1 MRNIDLK
8 EQVERLRRELRRHE
22 RLYYAQNM
30 PEISDRQ
37 YDLLLKDLEKLE
49 RDHPELVTDDS
60 PTQRVGGEPSGGF
73 EVVEHRARMF
83 SMDNTYSHDE
93 LREFDERVRKNLG
106 GAEYEYVA
114 ELKIDG
120 VSVSLTYKD
129 GVFVRGATRGDGQ
142 KGDDISANLKTI
154 RAIPLMLECAARTPC
169 SGTMEVRGEVYMQLE
184 SFREINAKKEKDGE
198 EPFANPRNAAAG
210 SLKQLDPRIVAKRGL
225 NIFMHGIGYYEGKDL
240 SSQSGLLESLE
251 KLGFRVNRNYKVC
264 AGIEKVIEFC
274 DTWQDKRSGLDY
286 DIDGMVVKVNSFA
299 QQKALGATSKSPRWM
314 IAYKFPAERVKT
326 KLLDIK
332 VQVGRTGTLT
342 PVAVFEPVLVAG
354 TTVTHASLHNEDE
367 IKRKDI
373 RIGDTVIIEK
383 AGEII
388 PQVVEAVAS
397 ARTGREKKFVMPGK
411 CPACGAGT
419 KREEGEVAVRCENVF
434 CPAQLK
440 ESIIHFASRT
450 AMDIEGLG
458 ESITDQ
464 LVDKG
469 LVKDYGDIY
478 CLKAGRLMGLER
490 MGDRSARNLEDAI
503 EGSKNRP
510 LNRLIYA
517 LGIRHV
523 GEHIADVLAKR
534 YGSIE
539 NLSAQKTEDLVKVS
553 EIGPIVA
560 ASIEEYF
567 SNKASGTVLRKLR
580 DAGVKTEDTGKK
592 GASSRLEGKT
602 FVFTGELKDFSRPDA
617 EQAVRD
623 LGGSASSSV
632 GKKTDYLVTGEKPG
646 SKYEKAKKLGIKIID
661 EDEFKKVIKEG

>member
-1 MRNIDLK
+1 MRNIELK
-8 EQVERLRRELRRHE
+8 EQVEELKRELRRHE
-22 RLYYAQNM
+22 KLYYVENK

-37 YDLLLKDLEKLE
+37 YDLMLKDLEKLE
-49 RDHPELVTDDS
+49 KEHPELITVDS

-73 EVVEHRARMF
+73 KVVEHKARMF

-106 GAEYEYVA
+106 SSVYEYVA

-120 VSVSLTYKD
+120 VSVSLTYED

-142 KGDDISANLKTI
+142 KGDDITANLRTI
-154 RAIPLMLECAARTPC
+154 RAVPLRLEGAKRED
-169 SGTMEVRGEVYMQLE
+169 SRGSMEVRGEVYMQLE
-184 SFREINAKKEKDGE
+184 SFRAINARKEKDGDE
-198 EPFANPRNAAAG
+198 SFANPRNAAAG
-210 SLKQLDPRIVAKRGL
+210 SLKLLDPKIVARRGL
-225 NIFMHGIGYYEGKDL
+225 NIFMHGIGYCEGKDF
-240 SSQSGLLESLE
+240 SSQSGLLEGL
-251 KLGFRVNRNYKVC
+251 KALGFRVNPNYKVC
-264 AGIEKVIEFC
+264 GSIEKVLEFC
-274 DTWQDKRSGLDY
+274 DTWQCKRSGLEY

-299 QQKALGATSKSPRWM
+299 QQKALGATSKAPRWM

-342 PVAVFEPVLVAG
+342 PVAVFEPVSVAG

-388 PQVVEAVAS
+388 PQVVETVIS
-397 ARTGREKKFVMPGK
+397 ARTGKEKKFAMPGK
-411 CPACGAGT
+411 CPICGSGT

-478 CLKAGRLMGLER
+478 YLKAGRLIELER
-490 MGDRSARNLEDAI
+490 MGDKSARNLEDSIA
-503 EGSKNRP
+503 GSRNRP

-523 GEHIADVLAKR
+523 GEHIADILAKR
-534 YGSIE
+534 YGSID
-539 NLSAQKTEDLVKVS
+539 NLCTQKKEDLVKVN

-567 SNKASGTVLRKLR
+567 SDKTSATVLRKLR
-580 DAGVKTEDTGKK
+580 DAGVKMGDAGRK
-592 GASSRLEGKT
+592 GVSSRLEGKT
-602 FVFTGELKDFSRPDA
+602 FVFTGELRSFSRPDA

-632 GKKTDYLVTGEKPG
+632 GKKIDYLVAGEKPG
-646 SKYEKAKKLGIKIID
+646 SKYGKAKKLGIKIID
-661 EDEFKKVIKEG
+661 EDEFRKVIKEG

>member
-1 MRNIDLK
+1 
-8 EQVERLRRELRRHE
+8 
-22 RLYYAQNM
+22 
-30 PEISDRQ
+30 
-37 YDLLLKDLEKLE
+37 
-49 RDHPELVTDDS
+49 
-60 PTQRVGGEPSGGF
+60 
-73 EVVEHRARMF
+73 
-83 SMDNTYSHDE
+83 NTYSHDE
-93 LREFDERVRKNLG
+93 LREFDERVRKGLG
-106 GAEYEYVA
+106 GGKYEYVA

-129 GVFVRGATRGDGQ
+129 GMFVRGATRGDGL
-142 KGDDISANLKTI
+142 KGDDISSNLRTI
-154 RAIPLMLECAARTPC
+154 RAIPLRLEYGAGAACR
-169 SGTMEVRGEVYMQLE
+169 GTMEVRGEAYMQLE
-184 SFREINAKKEKDGE
+184 SFRKINAEKEKDGE
-198 EPFANPRNAAAG
+198 ELFANPRNAAAG
-210 SLKQLDPRIVAKRGL
+210 SLKQLDPKIVAKRGL
-225 NIFMHGIGYYEGKDL
+225 NIFMHGIGYYEGKGL
-240 SSQSGLLESLE
+240 RSQSELLEGL
-251 KLGFRVNRNYKVC
+251 KGLGFRVNPNYKVC
-264 AGIEKVIEFC
+264 DDIENVIEYC
-274 DTWQDKRSGLDY
+274 DTWHNKRSGLDY
-286 DIDGMVVKVNSFA
+286 DIDGMVVKVNSFE

-326 KLLDIK
+326 KLTDIK

-342 PVAVFEPVLVAG
+342 PVAVLEPVFVAG

-388 PQVVEAVAS
+388 PQVVEAVVS
-397 ARTGREKKFVMPGK
+397 VRTGREKRFAMPGK
-411 CPACGAGT
+411 CPACGAGA

-458 ESITDQ
+458 ESITEQ
-464 LVDKG
+464 LVEKG
-469 LVKDYGDIY
+469 LVRDYGDIY
-478 CLKAGRLMGLER
+478 SLKAERLEGLER
-490 MGDRSARNLEDAI
+490 MGAKSARNLEDAI
-503 EGSKNRP
+503 EASKDRP

-523 GEHIADVLAKR
+523 GEHIADILAKR

-539 NLSAQKTEDLVKVS
+539 GLSAQKKEELVKVN

-567 SNKASGTVLRKLR
+567 SNKVSGTVLRKLR
-580 DAGVKTEDTGKK
+580 DAGVKMKDAGRK

-602 FVFTGELKDFSRPDA
+602 FVFTGELKGFSRPDA

-623 LGGSASSSV
+623 LGGSASSTV
-632 GKKTDYLVTGEKPG
+632 GKKTDYLVAGEKPG
-646 SKYEKAKKLGIKIID
+646 SKYDKAVKLGVKIID

>member
-1 MRNIDLK
+1 MRKIELK
-8 EQVERLRRELRRHE
+8 EQVEKLKRELRRHE
-22 RLYYAQNM
+22 KLYYVENK

-37 YDLLLKDLEKLE
+37 YDLMLKDLEKLE
-49 RDHPELVTDDS
+49 KEHPELVTVDS

-73 EVVEHRARMF
+73 KVVEHKARMF

-106 GAEYEYVA
+106 GSIYEYVA

-120 VSVSLTYKD
+120 VSVSLTYED

-142 KGDDISANLKTI
+142 KGDDITANLRTI
-154 RAIPLMLECAARTPC
+154 RAIPLRLEGAMLEASR
-169 SGTMEVRGEVYMQLE
+169 GMMEVRGEVYMQLE
-184 SFREINAKKEKDGE
+184 NFRDINAKKEKDGE
-198 EPFANPRNAAAG
+198 ELFANPRNAAAG
-210 SLKQLDPRIVAKRGL
+210 SLKQFDPKVVAKRGL
-225 NIFMHGIGYYEGKDL
+225 NIFMHGIGYYVGKDL
-240 SSQSGLLESLE
+240 SSQSELLEGL
-251 KLGFRVNRNYKVC
+251 KGLGFRVNRNYKVC
-264 AGIEKVIEFC
+264 DGIEKVIEFC
-274 DTWQDKRSGLDY
+274 DTWQDRRSGLDY

-299 QQKALGATSKSPRWM
+299 QQRALGATSKSPRWM

-342 PVAVFEPVLVAG
+342 PVAVFKPVLVAG

-373 RIGDTVIIEK
+373 RLGDTVIIEK

-388 PQVVEAVAS
+388 PQVVEAVVS
-397 ARTGREKKFVMPGK
+397 ARTGREKRFAMPGK
-411 CPACGAGT
+411 CPVCGAGT

-458 ESITDQ
+458 ESITEQ
-464 LVDKG
+464 LVEKG

-478 CLKAGRLMGLER
+478 YLKAGQIMELER
-490 MGDRSARNLEDAI
+490 MGDRSAKNLEDAI
-503 EGSKNRP
+503 AGSRNRP

-523 GEHIADVLAKR
+523 GEHIADILAKR
-534 YGSIE
+534 YGSID
-539 NLSAQKTEDLVKVS
+539 NLCGQKKEGLEKVNG
-553 EIGPIVA
+553 IGPIVA

-567 SNKASGTVLRKLR
+567 SNKTSGTVLQKLG
-580 DAGVKTEDTGKK
+580 DAGVKMEDAARKS
-592 GASSRLEGKT
+592 ASSRLEGRT
-602 FVFTGELKDFSRPDA
+602 FVFTGELKGFSRADA

-623 LGGSASSSV
+623 LGGSVSTSV
-632 GKKTDYLVTGEKPG
+632 GKKTDYLVAGEKPG
-646 SKYEKAKKLGIKIID
+646 SKYDKAKKLGIKTID
-661 EDEFKKVIKEG
+661 EEEFMKAIKER

>member
-1 MRNIDLK
+1 MRNIELK
-8 EQVERLRRELRRHE
+8 EQVERLKRELRRHE
-22 RLYYAQNM
+22 KLYYADNR

-49 RDHPELVTDDS
+49 RDHPELVTGDS

-73 EVVEHRARMF
+73 DVVEHKARMF

-106 GAEYEYVA
+106 GGKYEYVA

-129 GVFVRGATRGDGQ
+129 GVFVRGATRGDGL
-142 KGDDISANLKTI
+142 KGDDISANLRTI
-154 RAIPLMLECAARTPC
+154 RAIPLRLECGSGAAC
-169 SGTMEVRGEVYMQLE
+169 LGMMEVRGEAYMQLE
-184 SFREINAKKEKDGE
+184 SFRKINAEKEKDGE
-198 EPFANPRNAAAG
+198 ELFANPRNAAAG
-210 SLKQLDPRIVAKRGL
+210 SLKQLDPKIVAKRGL

-240 SSQSGLLESLE
+240 KSQSELLEGL
-251 KLGFRVNRNYKVC
+251 KGLGFRVNPNYKVC
-264 AGIEKVIEFC
+264 AGIENVIEYC
-274 DTWQDKRSGLDY
+274 DAWQDKRSGLDY
-286 DIDGMVVKVNSFA
+286 DIDGIVVKVNSFA

-342 PVAVFEPVLVAG
+342 PVAVLEPVFVAG

-388 PQVVEAVAS
+388 PQVVEAVVS
-397 ARTGREKKFVMPGK
+397 ARTGREKRFAMPGK

-440 ESIIHFASRT
+440 ESITHFASRT

-469 LVKDYGDIY
+469 LVRDYGDIY
-478 CLKAGRLMGLER
+478 SLRAERLEGLER
-490 MGDRSARNLEDAI
+490 MGAKSAKNLEDAI
-503 EGSKNRP
+503 EGSKDRP
-510 LNRLIYA
+510 LNKLIYA

-523 GEHIADVLAKR
+523 GEHIADILAKR

-539 NLSAQKTEDLVKVS
+539 GLSAQKKEDLVKVN

-567 SNKASGTVLRKLR
+567 SNKASGAVLRKLR
-580 DAGVKTEDTGKK
+580 EAGVKMEDAGKK
-592 GASSRLEGKT
+592 VASPRLEGKT
-602 FVFTGELKDFSRPDA
+602 FVFTGELRDFSRPDA

-632 GKKTDYLVTGEKPG
+632 GKKTDYLVAGDKPG
-646 SKYEKAKKLGIKIID
+646 SKYDKAKKLGIRIID
-661 EDEFKKVIKEG
+661 EDEFKKVIKER